1 VDGQASGGGTIYL
14 TAPDHAKVCRPQE
27 RGNLIFA
34 FARIIDGIEHAD
46 SRQPQVLQ
54 GIGIELERAIV
65 ELGRIESNRAHP
77 LRIDL
82 MDLDRRIELHAEVA
96 GLDLERNFIAM
107 PQEMLAPLLNLLVLS
122 EVQRA
127 QGFGRRGG

>member
-1 VDGQASGGGTIYL
+1 
-14 TAPDHAKVCRPQE
+14 
-27 RGNLIFA
+27 
-34 FARIIDGIEHAD
+34 ARIIDGIEHAD

-127 QGFGRRGG
+127 QGFGRRGGWGNIALGSDRASTLDHIEIAESLSGRRHDSRS